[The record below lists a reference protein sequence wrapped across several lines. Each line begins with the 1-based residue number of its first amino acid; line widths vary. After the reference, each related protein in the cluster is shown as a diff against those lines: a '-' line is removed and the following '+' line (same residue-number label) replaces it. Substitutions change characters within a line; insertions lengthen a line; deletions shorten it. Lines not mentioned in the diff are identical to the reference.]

1 MGNEHIQTTEQEEEA
16 WEQAR
21 QSHDIHTR
29 NRASM
34 NAWKEAGMYV
44 AQNADKLGR
53 LTLRQAFEEG
63 YRLGYMEGANNG

>member
-1 MGNEHIQTTEQEEEA
+1 
-16 WEQAR
+16 
-21 QSHDIHTR
+21 
-29 NRASM
+29 M

-63 YRLGYMEGANNG
+63 YRLGYMEGSNNG